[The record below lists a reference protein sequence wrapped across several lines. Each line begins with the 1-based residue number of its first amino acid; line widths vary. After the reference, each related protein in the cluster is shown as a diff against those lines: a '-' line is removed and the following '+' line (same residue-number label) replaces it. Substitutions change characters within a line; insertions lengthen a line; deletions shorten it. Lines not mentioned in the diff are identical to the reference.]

1 MTEEDLN
8 LDLNE
13 MPDCRHKYS
22 ILVERAKR
30 GMGKF
35 TDGQFPAEAASIGN

>member
-8 LDLNE
+8 LNLDE

-35 TDGQFPAEAASIGN
+35 TDGQFPAGAASIGE